1 MGGFVIG
8 EVDVV
13 NEVSLAPSAV
23 LYDGA
28 VTADGDLTFKVNA
41 FYYDIGGSHGK
52 YVGSCGNAATDN
64 ATTYV
69 YLLPGGTLGTS
80 TVSYPGTAHI
90 RLARVVAQSGIIVR
104 IILERAFF
112 TSGGSAVSLNA
123 KSGFA
128 IPGAF
133 SGNPKKA
140 NITFASAFPDTN
152 YAVTLA
158 PATDGSR
165 TFSPCVES
173 KLATGFTIDL
183 QANNLAGLVEV
194 GWHAMP
200 IGS

>member
-1 MGGFVIG
+1 MSGLIIG
-8 EVDVV
+8 EVEVV

-28 VTADGDLTFKVNA
+28 ITADGDLTIKVNG
-41 FYYDIGGSHGK
+41 FYYDLGGLHGK
-52 YVGSCGNAATDN
+52 YLGSCGNALADN
-64 ATTYV
+64 AVTYV
-69 YLLPGGTLGTS
+69 YLQSGGTLGLS
-80 TVSYPGTAHI
+80 TVSYPGTVHI
-90 RLARVVAQSGIIVR
+90 RLGRVVTSGGFIVR
-104 IILERAFF
+104 IILERPFF
-112 TSGGSAVSLNA
+112 TAGAGASGANA
-123 KSGFA
+123 KAGAA

-140 NITFASAFPDTN
+140 NVVFGTAMPDANYSITFAP
-152 YAVTLA
+152 V
-158 PATDGSR
+158 TDGSR

-200 IGS
+200 FGS